1 MEINQKNI
9 KVAKSIAEILE
20 KEKCTV
26 DETREILAFINSI
39 SGRKSTVQVREIIS
53 ELCSEVQK
61 TDPADIR

>member
-9 KVAKSIAEILE
+9 KVAQSIAEILE

-61 TDPADIR
+61 TDHADIR